1 MGRPR
6 AFDTE
11 TAVARA
17 LDTFWSRGYEAT
29 SVGDLCGAMGLS
41 RSSLYEAFGS
51 KHGLL
56 LAALES
62 YEAGVTKRVA
72 AALSRPFPVQVNLR
86 DFLMV
91 FVDGAVE
98 GPGRRGCFLGNCTG
112 ELAAA
117 EPELAARF
125 GSAFDAIEGEIHVAL
140 ARGQAAGEIAP
151 DTDIRALARFLVSTI
166 QGLRLVAKAN
176 PHRDR
181 LVDIVD
187 VALRTVR

>member
-29 SVGDLCGAMGLS
+29 SIADLCDAMGLS

-51 KHGLL
+51 KHGLF
-56 LAALES
+56 LAALEQ
-62 YEAGVTKRVA
+62 YESSVTQRIDA
-72 AALSRPFPVQVNLR
+72 CLRRPQAVHANLR
-86 DFLMV
+86 DFLMM

-125 GSAFDAIEGEIHVAL
+125 GRGFDAIEETIHGAL
-140 ARGQAAGEIAP
+140 LRGQAAGEIAAGT
-151 DTDIRALARFLVSTI
+151 DTRGLARFMVSTI

-176 PHRDR
+176 PDR
-181 LVDIVD
+181 ERLTDIVD
-187 VALRTVR
+187 VAMRTVH